1 LYYFYLAIFAHE
13 PWQFLFSVNAFADG
27 AAPRRFSGT
36 FFHTTMGGGV
46 SISRAN
52 ADDDENVKFV
62 QKAKRQH
69 QLREIKRE
77 RELDALAAKD
87 KALLAMSKRA
97 LRREVLS
104 SRAQHQAE
112 IDRLNAA
119 RRDNEL
125 RYYYNESAL
134 KDREREV
141 RELRRLVNIL
151 GDEKVALESAVT
163 AAEGSKVA
171 VAATAT
177 ECQANLAKRDEI
189 IADLRQS
196 LQTLQ
201 ERSTTQDSAQQQ
213 LEIELQRSKSE
224 SRGAIAQLTAELDA
238 TGQDLVTSQS
248 ALKSA
253 LEDIEGA
260 RQLVKAVMEQA
271 DRRVYEEQKRHSD
284 VSFLRAKLVALYRG
298 EYGEPG
304 LVMLLN

>member
-1 LYYFYLAIFAHE
+1 
-13 PWQFLFSVNAFADG
+13 
-27 AAPRRFSGT
+27 
-36 FFHTTMGGGV
+36 MGGGV
-46 SISRAN
+46 SVSRAN
-52 ADDDENVKFV
+52 ADDNENL
-62 QKAKRQH
+62 QEAKQ
-69 QLREIKRE
+69 RE

-87 KALLAMSKRA
+87 KALRGASKRA

-112 IDRLNAA
+112 IDRLKAA

-125 RYYYNESAL
+125 GCHYYDSAL
-134 KDREREV
+134 KDRERDV
-141 RELRRLVNIL
+141 RELRRLVNVL

-163 AAEGSKVA
+163 AVEGNKEA
-171 VAATAT
+171 IAATAT

-189 IADLRQS
+189 IAELRQS

-201 ERSTTQDSAQQQ
+201 ERSTKQDLAQQQ

-224 SRGAIAQLTAELDA
+224 SRWAIARLTAELDA

-298 EYGEPG
+298 ESGAPG
-304 LVMLLN
+304 LCPAFEPS